1 MALRLPSRNKKPKPT
16 PRMLDMGKGR
26 FKPKKSKK
34 TPNPHK
40 DSGDKKPSN
49 KVKASIMKDKMKQL
63 GKAGAKGLA
72 MGGQASESLAR
83 SEVIKDMRKR
93 QQDKLNRMLER
104 LYGKDEIKPKKKPKK
119 PGNLRFSIP
128 KKQKPGN
135 LKTLKSKPKKPGNLR
150 FSK

>member
-1 MALRLPSRNKKPKPT
+1 MAIRPRGKAKRTPRPTLKPKGVGNLLGKAPNKKI
-16 PRMLDMGKGR
+16 
-26 FKPKKSKK
+26 
-34 TPNPHK
+34 NPHK
-40 DSGDKKPSN
+40 DSGDKKSST

-83 SEVIKDMRKR
+83 SEVMKDMRKR
-93 QQDKLNRMLER
+93 QQDKLNKMLER

>member
-1 MALRLPSRNKKPKPT
+1 MALRQPSRKKKPKPT
-16 PRMLDMGKGR
+16 PKMLDMGKGR
-26 FKPKKSKK
+26 FVPKKSKK

-40 DSGDKKPSN
+40 DSGDN
-49 KVKASIMKDKMKQL
+49 KKQL
-63 GKAGAKGLA
+63 AKAGAKALA

-83 SEVIKDMRKR
+83 SEVMKDMRKR